1 YTICEYQEA
10 WDDKP
15 QSERAA
21 LLSRQGVGMV
31 QAENARV
38 VDAEMNDVPADGQT
52 MGEIV
57 LRGNNVMLG
66 YYRDEAAT
74 AEAFAGGW
82 FHSGDLGV
90 MHPDGYI
97 QLKDRA
103 KDIIISGGENISTV
117 EVEQAIMSHPA
128 VIDVAV
134 VGVPDEKWGERPK
147 AFVVLGKGLQA
158 SAEDIVEHTRT
169 LLAGYKVPRDIVFP
183 LDLPRTPTGK
193 VLKFQ
198 LRADN

>member
-1 YTICEYQEA
+1 
-10 WDDKP
+10 
-15 QSERAA
+15 
-21 LLSRQGVGMV
+21 
-31 QAENARV
+31 
-38 VDAEMNDVPADGQT
+38 
-52 MGEIV
+52 
-57 LRGNNVMLG
+57 
-66 YYRDEAAT
+66 
-74 AEAFAGGW
+74 
-82 FHSGDLGV
+82 
-90 MHPDGYI
+90 
-97 QLKDRA
+97 
-103 KDIIISGGENISTV
+103 
-117 EVEQAIMSHPA
+117 MSHPA

>member
-1 YTICEYQEA
+1 
-10 WDDKP
+10 
-15 QSERAA
+15 
-21 LLSRQGVGMV
+21 MV